1 MKQGDDREKKWY
13 KELNILL
20 SSFSRYYCL
29 FKADNSFLAKK
40 LSIFERNSLYNK
52 IDPSISSF
60 RLVKLSIF
68 KPKGKS

>member
-1 MKQGDDREKKWY
+1 M
-13 KELNILL
+13 L
-20 SSFSRYYCL
+20 SSFGNYYYL

-52 IDPSISSF
+52 IEPSISSL